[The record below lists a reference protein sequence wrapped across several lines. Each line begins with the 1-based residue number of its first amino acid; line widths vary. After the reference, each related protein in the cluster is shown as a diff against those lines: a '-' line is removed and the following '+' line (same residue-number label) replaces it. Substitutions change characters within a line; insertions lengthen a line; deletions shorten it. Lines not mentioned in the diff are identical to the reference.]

1 MANDNT
7 ARGKQ
12 EAEADTIHGAQASRK
27 RKNARP
33 TTIGGSAIPG
43 AKSTLPRE
51 HVETSNPQQQQQES
65 YNRMMR
71 RRMERMGMN
80 DQDKHQL
87 TAAEQRKKR
96 ATRLKE
102 RRDQQLASVRRN
114 LPGGKIDANPRR
126 VYYMIL
132 GVTLALVALIV
143 VFVIL
148 RSTGVLH

>member
-1 MANDNT
+1 MADDNT

-12 EAEADTIHGAQASRK
+12 GAEANTIDSAQSRRK

-33 TTIGGSAIPG
+33 TTIGGSATPG

-51 HVETSNPQQQQQES
+51 HVEASNPQQQQQES

-71 RRMERMGMN
+71 RRMERMGMD
-80 DQDKHQL
+80 DQNKRQL
-87 TAAEQRKKR
+87 STAEQRKRR
-96 ATRLKE
+96 AARLKE

-114 LPGGKIDANPRR
+114 LPGGKIDASPRR

-132 GVTLALVALIV
+132 GVTLVIVALIV

-148 RSTGVLH
+148 HSTGALH